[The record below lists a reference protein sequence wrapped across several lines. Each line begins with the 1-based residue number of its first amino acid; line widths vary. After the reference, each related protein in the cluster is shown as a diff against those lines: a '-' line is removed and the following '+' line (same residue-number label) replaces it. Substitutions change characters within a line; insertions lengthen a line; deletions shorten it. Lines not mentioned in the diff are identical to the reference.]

1 MNLKRTTLLLLSLLL
16 LSAAG
21 CDTKKE
27 TTTTD
32 TKPNAET
39 AEKVEDKPAESQPL
53 PEAEA
58 EEGTWVKAAKY
69 GVKFRV
75 PTDWKVKEAEEAV
88 SATSP
93 EDAITIILVGTGS
106 ETVFEAAMSS
116 ISSEIK
122 LSELKSEKSSMAVIN
137 GLAGFHGTGTAVL
150 ELESGKQEIQFIGYA
165 LRVDADNAVAV
176 MIFAE
181 AEMYE
186 ARKEELEGIVKTIQ
200 KG

>member
-1 MNLKRTTLLLLSLLL
+1 MNLNRTTSLLLSLLL

-21 CDTKKE
+21 CDAKKE
-27 TTTTD
+27 ASTSD
-32 TKPNAET
+32 TKPNTET
-39 AEKVEDKPAESQPL
+39 TAKTEDKPAESQPL
-53 PEAEA
+53 PDAE

-75 PTDWKVKEAEEAV
+75 PTDWKVKEAQDAV

-106 ETVFEAAMSS
+106 ETMFEAAMSS

-122 LSELKSEKSSMAVIN
+122 LSELKSEKSSMTVIN

-150 ELESGKQEIQFIGYA
+150 DLESGKQEIQFIGYA
-165 LRVDADNAVAV
+165 LRVDADNAVAI